1 MPASSAM
8 TTPRIT
14 NHRAGSAL
22 PFLGNPGPP
31 IMAVTIGENT
41 STAMIAAAS
50 VRSGGRRTPISRR
63 TPNANKST
71 VRAAPMTS
79 TDQDRAVMASSGP
92 RAPARSPSGFS
103 ISSS

>member
-8 TTPRIT
+8 TAPRIT

-41 STAMIAAAS
+41 STATIPAAS
-50 VRSGGRRTPISRR
+50 VRGTGTRTPISRR
-63 TPNANKST
+63 TTNANKSS

-79 TDQDRAVMASSGP
+79 TDQDRAVMVRSGP
-92 RAPARSPSGFS
+92 RALEYDHR
-103 ISSS
+103 

>member
-8 TTPRIT
+8 TAPRIT

-41 STAMIAAAS
+41 STATIAAAS
-50 VRSGGRRTPISRR
+50 VRSGGTRTPISRR
-63 TPNANKST
+63 TPNANNST

-103 ISSS
+103 TSSS

>member
-8 TTPRIT
+8 TAPRIT

-41 STAMIAAAS
+41 STATIPAAS
-50 VRSGGRRTPISRR
+50 VRSAGTRTPISRR
-63 TPNANKST
+63 TTNANNSS

-79 TDQDRAVMASSGP
+79 TDQDRAVMAPSGP
-92 RAPARSPSGFS
+92 RALEHDHR
-103 ISSS
+103 